1 MREIA
6 LPAVQSFKTRRLD
19 MTGTTRLTLPLAAL
33 LLLACGEGPASVT
46 AARIPANPQPTI
58 GVSDNQIDGIG
69 ALVAANSAA
78 WAAKDAAAFAA
89 TYAVDAEFIN
99 PVGGTL
105 SGRAAIQAQH
115 VFLFAGPFAP
125 STSVNAIRRVVFLT
139 GTIAIVDIDV
149 TLTGFA
155 GLPPG
160 LRATEPGVVRS
171 RARWVVEKRGGDWLI
186 VAGQMTPFPPA

>member
-1 MREIA
+1 
-6 LPAVQSFKTRRLD
+6 
-19 MTGTTRLTLPLAAL
+19 MTGTTRFALPLAVL
-33 LLLACGEGPASVT
+33 LLGCGEGPPSVT
-46 AARIPANPQPTI
+46 GTRMPERAQPTI
-58 GVSDNQIDGIG
+58 EVGGNQTDGIE

-78 WAAKDAAAFAA
+78 WAAKNAAAFAA
-89 TYAVDAEFIN
+89 TYAVDAEFIS
-99 PVGGTL
+99 PVGGIL

-115 VFLFAGPFAP
+115 VFLFGGPFAAT
-125 STSVNAIRRVVFLT
+125 TSVNAVRRVAFLT

-186 VAGQMTPFPPA
+186 VAGQMTPLPPA